1 METGKALYQRLGGYD
16 AIAAVCNDL
25 LPRLMSDT
33 LLGRFWQHRAGDSIA
48 REKQSLINFLC
59 ASSGGP
65 MYYSGRDMKIS
76 HKGMRIG
83 AADWQAFLGHL
94 NTTLATFEVP
104 TAERAEVLAFVD
116 STKFDIIEA

>member
-1 METGKALYQRLGGYD
+1 VETEKSLYQRLGGYD

-25 LPRLMSDT
+25 LPRLMSDP

-83 AADWQAFLGHL
+83 AADWPAFLGHL

-116 STKFDIIEA
+116 STKSDIIEA